1 MRSGGPPSLV
11 GFTLQATIVKGLNA
25 MYEAFQS
32 LLLQQPWGMV
42 IMVVLICTAAGILPA
57 LIKETGKYPCHR
69 RDTELKR
76 ELVERGLSVD
86 EIERI
91 VAAGGP
97 DSGKKPGD
105 THG

>member
-1 MRSGGPPSLV
+1 
-11 GFTLQATIVKGLNA
+11 

-32 LLLQQPWGMV
+32 LLHQQPWGMI
-42 IMVVLICTAAGILPA
+42 IMVVLIGSAAGIITA
-57 LIKETGKYPCHR
+57 VITETRKYACHR

-97 DSGKKPGD
+97 DSGKKPD
-105 THG
+105 VTHG